1 MTDIFGL
8 PVAQEAVLAPCPGRT
23 WFDALM
29 EGWHD
34 PVTAHQLHDALEQ
47 FEAARAANPPPV
59 EVTIT
64 DATSPF
70 SKVRMDPMART
81 TTITVAKP
89 VAPGSNVAIV
99 EPSYP
104 APDLVFADDT
114 PTQFIASDGH
124 TTELPPVT
132 DDTQG

>member
-8 PVAQEAVLAPCPGRT
+8 PVAREAVLAPCPGRT

-47 FEAARAANPPPV
+47 LETARAANPPAV

-64 DATSPF
+64 DAMSPV
-70 SKVRMDPMART
+70 SRIRVDPLRGEMAF
-81 TTITVAKP
+81 TVTRP

-104 APDLVFADDT
+104 ALELPSGDEALT
-114 PTQFIASDGH
+114 EFIASDGD
-124 TTELPPVT
+124 TEALPPVP
-132 DDTQG
+132 DDPET